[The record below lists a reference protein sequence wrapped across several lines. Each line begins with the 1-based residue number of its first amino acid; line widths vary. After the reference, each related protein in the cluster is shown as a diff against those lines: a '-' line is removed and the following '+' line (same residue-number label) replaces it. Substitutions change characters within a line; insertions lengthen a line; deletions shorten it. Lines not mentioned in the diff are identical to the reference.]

1 MAFALKCIVETATKC
16 PDTAIPVPLQCEGR
30 RGLLLGYLRFKCCF
44 WCVCYFYKFIILN
57 TLVSLHFFKNWS
69 NLIFEVNSVVYS
81 KLDKESVKFNI
92 NVDNNHE
99 EIINENT
106 ILKEMI
112 EKDMRLVEYAKSA
125 MEKAGVVPKV
135 SPIRGG
141 TDGARLSYEGL
152 LSPNLCTGSEGHHGR
167 NEFACVEDMDKIV
180 EIIKNIILSWSN
192 LN

>member
-1 MAFALKCIVETATKC
+1 MS
-16 PDTAIPVPLQCEGR
+16 EGKTTPPKH
-30 RGLLLGYLRFKCCF
+30 Y
-44 WCVCYFYKFIILN
+44 
-57 TLVSLHFFKNWS
+57 T
-69 NLIFEVNSVVYS
+69 E
-81 KLDKESVKFNI
+81 D
-92 NVDNNHE
+92 
-99 EIINENT
+99 T
-106 ILKEMI
+106 IL
-112 EKDMRLVEYAKSA
+112 SA